1 MIGKKNESLDTKRI
15 NNFNTTTTDDEEE
28 KNYKRQGAFLS
39 NTYQGFSSGQQKP
52 QHISYFTNFKGFFN
66 KKFNLTSFKQKRDD
80 SRSRSQSLEKI
91 INPHKVKGNGIP
103 NDIVTRIKFL
113 GKIFDSQKFK
123 RFLQLNIIKN
133 KNMKFED
140 LCEKILKFSKK
151 NTQLEG
157 IMMVYYYICHQINY
171 DYGFLDRKEN
181 YKMSQ
186 SIENVY
192 KYKRGLA
199 LGFTNLFEFFMK
211 KLKVKCKHIE
221 GYCKLLPDRIKYL
234 SYANDSQA
242 DNNYNINTSKNL
254 NNASI
259 FNIKDNKNKNNNNNN
274 SIVFTMYNNSSI
286 MNSKL
291 GASKVLTK
299 LNLYDLED
307 ENDLSNYIN
316 HCWNAFYYKGE
327 WYFVD
332 TVLGSVS
339 FDKEKLK
346 KNISQIITDAES
358 NTAYNSNEENKSDMN
373 FNIFYFMTPP
383 ELLINSHLPGKDS
396 WQKTKKS
403 YTLKQ
408 FLSKRL
414 FDYDRFYKGLY
425 KYDIELLTHQN
436 PFIQMNIKE
445 NLVIKIKVFSYLIEA
460 HLFDSTGMHKI
471 SEIKYFSDSKN
482 GIFSLEPSFPSTGEY
497 LIKINIRA
505 INSTDL
511 VYNPLFDYLV
521 RVKNDLNFN
530 HFEKY
535 KKMQLAR
542 NDNDKLEDNLLLPKI
557 QGMSHNNKFLLTKPP
572 ITFSQGRIITDYN
585 KIFPSKNNKII
596 CYDNEGFDLIEP
608 KTIYLKKGTNTKFK
622 IKIKGAHSVFLLDG
636 NKWTFLKKIE
646 DNIFEGQKEIKT
658 DNVSI
663 CCLKNK
669 NVFTEVFRFKIKKKI
684 YFSKSFG
691 STHLKKTNKTIDK
704 NIYKENDNNSTDNK
718 NTINKEDF

>member
-1 MIGKKNESLDTKRI
+1 MMKRKKIIKGKVL
-15 NNFNTTTTDDEEE
+15 F
-28 KNYKRQGAFLS
+28 
-39 NTYQGFSSGQQKP
+39 YQILIRVCPLHK
-52 QHISYFTNFKGFFN
+52 

-80 SRSRSQSLEKI
+80 SRSRSRSLEKI
-91 INPHKVKGNGIP
+91 INPHKIKGNGIP
-103 NDIVTRIKFL
+103 KDIVARTKFL
-113 GKIFDSQKFK
+113 GKIFDSPKFK
-123 RFLQLNIIKN
+123 RFLQSNILKIKN
-133 KNMKFED
+133 MQFEE
-140 LCEKILKFSKK
+140 LCEKMVRFSKR

-199 LGFTNLFEFFMK
+199 LGFTNLFEFLMK
-211 KLKVKCKHIE
+211 KLEVKCKHIE
-221 GYCKLLPDRIKYL
+221 GYCKILPDRIKYL
-234 SYANDSQA
+234 SYSNNNNEDK
-242 DNNYNINTSKNL
+242 DKDKDKDNNNYNINTSKNF
-254 NNASI
+254 NNVSI
-259 FNIKDNKNKNNNNNN
+259 INTKDNLNKNNNNN

-286 MNSKL
+286 LNSKFL
-291 GASKVLTK
+291 GAKTLTK
-299 LNLYDLED
+299 TNIYDLED
-307 ENDLSNYIN
+307 ENDMSNYIN
-316 HCWNAFYYKGE
+316 HCWNAFYFKGE

-346 KNISQIITDAES
+346 KNMSQIISDNES
-358 NTAYNSNEENKSDMN
+358 NNAYVNNEENKTNTN
-373 FNIFYFMTPP
+373 FNLFYFMTPP
-383 ELLINSHLPGKDS
+383 EYLINSHLPGNDS
-396 WQKTKKS
+396 WQMTKKFC
-403 YTLKQ
+403 TLKQ
-408 FLSKRL
+408 FLSKKL
-414 FDYDRFYKGLY
+414 IDYDRFYKGLY

-436 PFIQMNIKE
+436 PFIQINIKD
-445 NLVIKIKVFSYLIEA
+445 NLEIKIKVFSYLIEA
-460 HLFDSTGMHKI
+460 HLYDSTGMHKI

-482 GIFSLEPSFPSTGEY
+482 GIFSLEPTFPKTGEY

-521 RVKNDLNFN
+521 RVKNDISFN

-535 KKMQLAR
+535 KKMELAR
-542 NDNDKLEDNLLLPKI
+542 NEHDKIEDNLLLPKI
-557 QGMSHNNKFLLTKPP
+557 QGMHQSNKFSLTKPS
-572 ITFSQGRIITDYN
+572 INFRQGRIITDYT
-585 KIFPSKNNKII
+585 KIFPSRSNKVI
-596 CYDNEGFDLIEP
+596 CYDNEGFVLIEP
-608 KTIYLKKGTNTKFK
+608 KTIYIKKGANTKFK
-622 IKIKGAHSVFLLDG
+622 IKIKGAHSAFLLDG

-691 STHLKKTNKTIDK
+691 STHLKIRNKTIDK
-704 NIYKENDNNSTDNK
+704 NINKENDNSSIDNR
-718 NTINKEDF
+718 NTINKEDI